1 MKLLIIVVYNVIVY
15 PLLFIISLIFSTIN
29 KKLRK
34 SLTGKFR
41 SKKRLK
47 SYINSIPS
55 NSIIYWFH
63 ASSLGEF
70 YQIRPVIEKLKK
82 KKNDAR
88 CLVSFTSPSG
98 YEKAESASMDIK
110 IYFPMDF
117 PWTVFM
123 ALKLVKPK
131 KIIFSSHDI
140 WPNFVW
146 IANKLGHH
154 INITA
159 YRTRYEIGGF
169 STFVRKLYESVFQS
183 IFSVY
188 TISEKDKRILQ
199 AILFQVD
206 CPEISVFGNPRYDMV
221 SQKAAEVENQ
231 DNSKILD
238 RDNCIIIGSSH
249 KTDDDIIIP
258 PIAKLLDR
266 YHDLRVIYV
275 PHEPRTSEL
284 SRIERTFIS
293 NGHPI
298 RVVEQSTSIEILK
311 ERVMVIA
318 VVGVLFKLYW
328 DARLAYIGGGYSSS
342 GIHNVMEPAAAKL
355 PVFFGPNYY
364 NSDEAEQLLM
374 TGGGFCVRNKD
385 DFHDAVSRLLND
397 KQNLK
402 IASLASSD
410 IICKNIGATE
420 KIVQGLIDE

>member
-1 MKLLIIVVYNVIVY
+1 MKLLIIVIYNVIIY
-15 PLLFIISLIFSTIN
+15 PLLFIIILISSTIN
-29 KKLRK
+29 KKFRK
-34 SLTGKFR
+34 SLSGKFQ

-47 SYINSIPS
+47 YYINSIPS

-70 YQIRPVIEKLKK
+70 YQIRPVFEKLKK
-82 KKNDAR
+82 KKSDAR

-98 YEKAESASMDIK
+98 YEKAESAFMDIK
-110 IYFPMDF
+110 IYLPMDF

-131 KIIFSSHDI
+131 KIIFSSYDI

-146 IANKLGHH
+146 IANKLGYDV
-154 INITA
+154 NITA
-159 YRTRYEIGGF
+159 YRTRYKIGGF
-169 STFVRKLYESVFQS
+169 STLVRKLYESVFQS
-183 IFSVY
+183 ISSVY
-188 TISEKDKRILQ
+188 TISGKDKKILQ
-199 AILFQVD
+199 AMLFQVV
-206 CPEISVFGNPRYDMV
+206 CPKVSVFGNPRYDMV
-221 SQKAAEVENQ
+221 SQKAAEIENK

-249 KTDDDIIIP
+249 KSDDDIIIP
-258 PIAKLLDR
+258 PIVKLLDR
-266 YHDLRVIYV
+266 HHDLRVLYV
-275 PHEPRTSEL
+275 PHEPRLSEL
-284 SRIERTFIS
+284 RRIEKAFRL
-293 NGHPI
+293 NGHPVRI
-298 RVVEQSTSIEILK
+298 VNQNTSLEILK

-318 VVGVLFKLYW
+318 VVGVLFELYW
-328 DARLAYIGGGYSSS
+328 DARLAYVGGGYSPT

-364 NSDEAEQLLM
+364 NSDEAEQLLA

-385 DFHDAVSRLLND
+385 DFYDAVSRLLND
-397 KQNLK
+397 EQNLK

-410 IICKNIGATE
+410 IIYKNIGATE